1 MDKSSDF
8 TEKQTLKK
16 RPISKLSKPI
26 KHSKIFSTKDQKR
39 QPKKFK
45 PIRIPTQKPEITPLK
60 TRLSSYKE
68 NSLTKDSDS
77 LCQVSKSKIIRQ
89 STLKKK
95 PLKSV
100 NIKKNYV
107 RGKSL
112 GDNKKKPGLK
122 DSRSS
127 SKPNLKSQN
136 SSSTL
141 KVLDMN
147 KKLTPR
153 STHPSPQHSHRTPDS
168 IRIAQNQNLPN
179 MTEKKSKIPEVGY
192 YCKRFSLF
200 DKNKPLYKDPMD
212 LSMDKP
218 DFPKLTFDNPFT
230 FVPDDSKSALDHS
243 VTSKLDN
250 VEFTPKKDKG
260 VLDESFE
267 SPKRLIKVY
276 SSPEGKMIKRT
287 PESGKRGVE
296 PKAPRKTM
304 AEFESPGSFVFSLS
318 SNSSDDRIFTDFG
331 CEYGKNFRGRAGGVF
346 KDEESQTELIEFVV
360 DMNAV
365 QGLKLIS
372 KV

>member
-16 RPISKLSKPI
+16 RPNSKLSKPI
-26 KHSKIFSTKDQKR
+26 KHSKISLAKDQRK

-77 LCQVSKSKIIRQ
+77 FNQVSKSKIIRQ

-95 PLKSV
+95 PSKPA
-100 NIKKNYV
+100 NIKKNYT

-112 GDNKKKPGLK
+112 GSNKVKPGLK
-122 DSRSS
+122 DSRSN

-136 SSSTL
+136 STSTL

-147 KKLTPR
+147 KRLTPR
-153 STHPSPQHSHRTPDS
+153 STHPSPQHTHRTPDS
-168 IRIAQNQNLPN
+168 IRISQNQNLPN

-200 DKNKPLYKDPMD
+200 DKNKPLYKDPID
-212 LSMDKP
+212 SSLDKQ

-230 FVPDDSKSALDHS
+230 FVQDDPKSALDNS
-243 VTSKLDN
+243 VTNKLDSI
-250 VEFTPKKDKG
+250 EFTPKKDKG
-260 VLDESFE
+260 VSDESFE
-267 SPKRLIKVY
+267 SPKRLIRVY

-296 PKAPRKTM
+296 PKAPRKTI
-304 AEFESPGSFVFSLS
+304 AEFESPGSFVFSVS
-318 SNSSDDRIFTDFG
+318 SNSSDDRNFTDFAY
-331 CEYGKNFRGRAGGVF
+331 EYGKNYRGRKSGVF